1 MPLPRVVIIGI
12 GNPSCGDDGAGIA
25 VVHGLKEQF
34 TSEVKVIEES
44 GDGLLLLED
53 WGDASS
59 VFVVDVT
66 LSGAI
71 PGTIRTFNVH
81 KDRVP
86 SQFFPCSTHAFGLTQ
101 AIDLARILDQLP
113 AEFLIF
119 GIESE
124 RCELG
129 SQMSPRVIAAVD
141 EVATRIR
148 YLVETSVGLT
158 PGE

>member
-1 MPLPRVVIIGI
+1 MPLRVVIIGI
-12 GNPSCGDDGAGIA
+12 GNPFCGDDGAGIV
-25 VVHGLKEQF
+25 VVHGLKKQF
-34 TSEVKVIEES
+34 RSEVKLIEES

-53 WGDASS
+53 WADASS
-59 VFVVDVT
+59 VFVIDAT
-66 LSGAI
+66 LSGAK
-71 PGTIRTFNVH
+71 PGTIRMFDVH
-81 KDRVP
+81 KDRMP
-86 SQFFPCSTHAFGLTQ
+86 SQFFPRSTHAFGLTQ
-101 AIDLARILDQLP
+101 AIDLGRILDQLP

-148 YLVETSVGLT
+148 YLVKRSVKLT